1 MRPIIVID
9 DHELAHSGIRLLL
22 SQSNEFCLAGCFST
36 AREGIDF
43 AALSERP
50 LILLDL
56 ELPDIDGLA
65 ALGEIVAR
73 GIGDVVVLTGVT
85 RPAML
90 RRAVDLG
97 ARGLVCKGDPIEEAH
112 QALRAVSNGD
122 RFVSRCAAELLARAA
137 APPVALSERQQ
148 AILQLLSSGC
158 SNKEIGYRLSITA
171 PTVSFHLAEIRRK
184 LDAEN
189 SRQVVEKARTA
200 GILASPLT

>member
-22 SQSNEFCLAGCFST
+22 SHSDEFCVAGCFCT

-43 AALSERP
+43 AARSERP

-56 ELPDIDGLA
+56 ELPDIEGLS

-73 GIGDVVVLTGVT
+73 GIGDVVVMTGVT
-85 RPAML
+85 RPSML
-90 RRAVDLG
+90 CRAVELG

-112 QALRAVSNGD
+112 QALRVVSKGD
-122 RFVSRCAAELLARAA
+122 TFVSRCAAELLARASV
-137 APPVALSERQQ
+137 PPVTLSERQQ
-148 AILQLLSSGC
+148 AILQLLASGC
-158 SNKEIGYRLSITA
+158 SNKEIGYRLSISA

-184 LDAEN
+184 LDADN